1 MGRKKQTIICSGG
14 IIGDS
19 MGKTVAYM
27 MGQTNYLPSQD
38 HSFNFENHKNY
49 YPNSKSGKHP
59 TNFFEQNQTPQ
70 FEPFNIYSKQNGEKK
85 FNDEEN
91 TKNRFNLEVSQRSSI
106 SLKGSISYLEL
117 EVFDSGVDLEDSIR
131 EEGSKES
138 FEMFN
143 EEIDIDFDDISDEI
157 EMSNGLDFDVD
168 SPLQIERDFE
178 KENVLRDLPKND
190 SFLNLEPV
198 TMPTPLS
205 SLESI
210 EKMGNNENLYEDDE
224 ESLKNLMETFND
236 LGISEDEEDFSE
248 NDKNEIKIDDNYI
261 FDDEE
266 QIKKNFEE
274 LLGKRHLP
282 SNYNWSS
289 FRLKAEKKIKA
300 QLIYDEPNIYN
311 QDDNFYNLLIDRYRT
326 RLYPT

>member
-1 MGRKKQTIICSGG
+1 M
-14 IIGDS
+14 
-19 MGKTVAYM
+19 
-27 MGQTNYLPSQD
+27 
-38 HSFNFENHKNY
+38 
-49 YPNSKSGKHP
+49 
-59 TNFFEQNQTPQ
+59 
-70 FEPFNIYSKQNGEKK
+70 
-85 FNDEEN
+85 
-91 TKNRFNLEVSQRSSI
+91 
-106 SLKGSISYLEL
+106 

-210 EKMGNNENLYEDDE
+210 EKKGNNENLYEDDE

-266 QIKKNFEE
+266 QIKKSFEE
-274 LLGKRHLP
+274 LPVSYTHLTLP
-282 SNYNWSS
+282 T
-289 FRLKAEKKIKA
+289 I
-300 QLIYDEPNIYN
+300 
-311 QDDNFYNLLIDRYRT
+311 LLV
-326 RLYPT
+326 